1 MVKHDR
7 VFTQLRFGMASKKE
21 DNWIRRF
28 TVTDPFRHHKGFTLY
43 KITSFVSS
51 HWSLPSLFD
60 LSVKV
65 LGLIAYLASFSN
77 KPIYSKFFIYS
88 VI

>member
-1 MVKHDR
+1 MMKNDF
-7 VFTQLRFGMASKKE
+7 VFTQLSFGMASKKE

-51 HWSLPSLFD
+51 LAIEISLC
-60 LSVKV
+60 
-65 LGLIAYLASFSN
+65 LIYQGRFLD
-77 KPIYSKFFIYS
+77 
-88 VI
+88 